1 MKLYSLG
8 GYSLSLSVN
17 TKCVMAMD
25 GSFHGKKAYF
35 NNKQIDGDQVTDSG
49 TGNPKRFN
57 FITREGLGD
66 NVNKFGVVDI
76 IAWASKGDCEDG
88 AMMLQCETWNENGHK
103 VVYKKNPWST
113 YVSNR

>member
-25 GSFHGKKAYF
+25 GSFQGKKAYF
-35 NNKQIDGDQVTDSG
+35 NNKLIDGDQVTDSG

-76 IAWASKGDCEDG
+76 IAWASNGDCKDG
-88 AMMLQCETWNENGHK
+88 AMMLKCETWNENGHK

-113 YVSNR
+113 YLSNR